1 MSGPHISLG
10 HWVMVCDHG
19 TAPAAKSHLWFSA
32 ASQKALTRTVVVDV
46 RIKRKRRKMNG
57 QIVE

>member
-1 MSGPHISLG
+1 
-10 HWVMVCDHG
+10 MVGDNV
-19 TAPAAKSHLWFSA
+19 TAPADKNHLCFSA